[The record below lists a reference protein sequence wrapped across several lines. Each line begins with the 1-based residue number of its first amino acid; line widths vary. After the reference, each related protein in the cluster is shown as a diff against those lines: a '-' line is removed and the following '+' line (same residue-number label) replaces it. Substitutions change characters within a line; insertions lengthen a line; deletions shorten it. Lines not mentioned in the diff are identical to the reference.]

1 MDSIVSKNFWFKCKL
16 KRAYAIVEKDYDN
29 VGALC
34 PIVFI
39 RLQYIFKKNSITISY
54 GLGKVSD
61 LILKNLELDNQV
73 LFTKEY
79 EKRKSYIEEEAE
91 HTVRLLKTNEKEMKI
106 VHDKI
111 DEIKNLDKDRTRSK
125 FLNAFISIQKHGWDL
140 DDIKNVWDE
149 AICFNIHDS

>member
-16 KRAYAIVEKDYDN
+16 KRAYAVVEKDYDN

-39 RLQYIFKKNSITISY
+39 RLQYIFKKNSVTVTY

-61 LILKNLELDNQV
+61 LILKNIELDNHI
-73 LFTKEY
+73 LITKEY
-79 EKRKSYIEEEAE
+79 EKRKSYLEKEAKYE
-91 HTVRLLKTNEKEMKI
+91 VYLLKTNKEKMKI
-106 VHDKI
+106 VHNKI
-111 DEIKNLDKDRTRSK
+111 DEIKKLDREKTRSK
-125 FLNAFISIQKHGWDL
+125 FLSAFISIQKHGWNL
-140 DDIKNVWDE
+140 DDIKSVWNE